1 MKRRMLWGLCVLSV
15 ALAASSAAGAET
27 PYQLALPAKPA
38 DATAKPGPAAPA
50 PVAAA
55 DKPDDATSS
64 IIREVQQNR
73 RLLTT
78 SVISAP
84 EPAPPDSR
92 LREAV
97 DLLEGFGFRPPAKKT
112 KPTKTARPADEP
124 ADKPPP
130 QFVLT
135 PEQLAKLKT
144 RIEKTGADKFADPVA
159 LADSLFRS
167 GHPDHAYTLYERLL
181 ADKTTA
187 KPAKAWSLFQMANCK
202 RPSDAAAATTLYG
215 RILNEHADSSWASPS
230 KAYKRLLEWRQ
241 TVNPEAILESLELP
255 SPEPPSP
262 EPASKG
268 EAE

>member
-1 MKRRMLWGLCVLSV
+1 MKRRMLWGLCALSV
-15 ALAASSAAGAET
+15 ALAASSAAGAEAT
-27 PYQLALPAKPA
+27 YQLALPAKPA
-38 DATAKPGPAAPA
+38 AATAKPSPAAPA
-50 PVAAA
+50 PDAAA
-55 DKPDDATSS
+55 DKPDEVTSS

-84 EPAPPDSR
+84 EPAPPDLH

-97 DLLEGFGFRPPAKKT
+97 DLLEGFGFRPPAR
-112 KPTKTARPADEP
+112 KTAKVAEPTDEP
-124 ADKPPP
+124 SDKPPP
-130 QFVLT
+130 ESVLT

-144 RIEKTGADKFADPVA
+144 QIEKTGADEFADPVA
-159 LADSLFRS
+159 LADALFRS

-187 KPAKAWSLFQMANCK
+187 EPVKAWLLFQMANCK
-202 RPSDAAAATTLYG
+202 RPSDAVAAATLYG
-215 RILNEHADSSWASPS
+215 RILNEHAGSAWVGPS

-241 TVNPEAILESLELP
+241 TVNPEAILESLA
-255 SPEPPSP
+255 SPSP

>member
-55 DKPDDATSS
+55 DKPDEVTSS
-64 IIREVQQNR
+64 IIREVKQNR

-135 PEQLAKLKT
+135 AEQLAKLKT
-144 RIEKTGADKFADPVA
+144 RIEKTGADEFADPVA
-159 LADSLFRS
+159 LADALFRS

-202 RPSDAAAATTLYG
+202 RPSDAVAAATLYG
-215 RILNEHADSSWASPS
+215 RLLNEHADSSWASPS